1 MKVYEFQNSVVISI
15 GFFKYTI
22 MPSANKESLT
32 FYVIVKISST
42 ILINNSRVVT
52 LVSFQFLEE
61 MVSHLV

>member
-1 MKVYEFQNSVVISI
+1 MKVYEFQNSVVISF
-15 GFFKYTI
+15 GSFKYTI